1 MTTQPHLIVVLTEAE
16 KRDQLIREA
25 LQSPPVS
32 AFPDFI
38 AAVGAALDDLD
49 RFRSERSFI
58 VGCNECFDAAID
70 QAARLIEEY
79 SIMDTSGGKELSPRI
94 DGNREGLH
102 YAISIRALVAGNKA
116 PAPTA
121 TSKAMADTRA
131 NERLAFAALRLVV
144 SYDDLLRRYAGP
156 LDILGSGDN
165 AAIDEAYDHMVI
177 AARTTLEVVGPSSI
191 APAPLKRIAEIAL
204 GAAEAELEWTDAVD
218 IIASSLNAAQASMT
232 PMLNAA
238 QALRKIVEGI
248 EGTMNHG
255 TWRDDHG
262 RRLKDA
268 PEWVDLYNAVCDAQ
282 KVVVRKNQAS
292 GKSEALL
299 QSIADKI
306 SAHKPSPAA
315 TDEYTSGYGDGRYD
329 AWLVV
334 KEAADNSI
342 APDLRDADGYKHIL
356 RASDDIMTVVVDD
369 KEEHPF
375 GDDLEAGDSVESI
388 PLFRDSTKR

>member
-1 MTTQPHLIVVLTEAE
+1 MENETKHHTTTAKLAGYSAE
-16 KRDQLIREA
+16 
-25 LQSPPVS
+25 
-32 AFPDFI
+32 PDF
-38 AAVGAALDDLD
+38 AASIKSTCSEEFSNGAACGWMPCTGCYDTEDGHPTAHYRHSRVFGCDVGSGCSECGGLGVVFQYWSPEDLED
-49 RFRSERSFI
+49 MQRDCVSETKTATQ
-58 VGCNECFDAAID
+58 D
-70 QAARLIEEY
+70 
-79 SIMDTSGGKELSPRI
+79 ELSYQCDACSVPGYPHNTKCECTSI
-94 DGNREGLH
+94 QQDGSCPVGYPSLLCEVCDGKG
-102 YAISIRALVAGNKA
+102 IIPT
-116 PAPTA
+116 PAPQMTA
-121 TSKAMADTRA
+121 S
-131 NERLAFAALRLVV
+131 
-144 SYDDLLRRYAGP
+144 P
-156 LDILGSGDN
+156 
-165 AAIDEAYDHMVI
+165 
-177 AARTTLEVVGPSSI
+177 

-356 RASDDIMTVVVDD
+356 RASDDIMTVIVDD